1 MTNNNTV
8 FNLRYLEESQ
18 PSICIPRVF
27 NNIDA
32 KKIGNVFDQLQLGK
46 IKRIDMI
53 ECKNEKGEKFK
64 RAFVHFE
71 KWNWNED
78 AQSARRKL
86 IEGKEIKIV
95 YDTPWFWKISANRSS
110 ATNDR
115 REEGP
120 PAPAI
125 QRSKPHMELDL
136 DLEDAFGRSN
146 SMRKETPRPAAQ
158 VLRPVDKAQ
167 VLRPAAQVNQRDDR
181 RDDRRADRRPVG
193 RRMDDKRDNRM
204 RPVDIVKLDVKL
216 ERKAPCLSLIHPGN
230 IAPCLPPTPPTA
242 SLTPPTA
249 SLTPP
254 ASPAPVATP
263 YRYHYSATDIETLP
277 TAIDYGVLTI
287 PKKIRN
293 VKKPSVKV
301 VPVKVVPVLKLE
313 EGEIQEVQDKEE
325 VQVEVQVKVEDQVVE
340 MSEADKQICDELYG
354 DL

>member
-1 MTNNNTV
+1 MTNNTV

-71 KWNWNED
+71 QWNWNED
-78 AQSARRKL
+78 AQAARRKL

-136 DLEDAFGRSN
+136 EDAFGRSN
-146 SMRKETPRPAAQ
+146 SMRKENPRPVDKAQVLRPAAQ

-167 VLRPAAQVNQRDDR
+167 VLRPAAQVLRPVAQVNQRD
-181 RDDRRADRRPVG
+181 DRRPVG

-204 RPVDIVKLDVKL
+204 RPVDVKL
-216 ERKAPCLSLIHPGN
+216 ERKAPIAPCLSLIHPGN
-230 IAPCLPPTPPTA
+230 IAPCLPPTPPASHTVTA
-242 SLTPPTA
+242 TKR
-249 SLTPP
+249 
-254 ASPAPVATP
+254 VF
-263 YRYHYSATDIETLP
+263 
-277 TAIDYGVLTI
+277 
-287 PKKIRN
+287 
-293 VKKPSVKV
+293 
-301 VPVKVVPVLKLE
+301 
-313 EGEIQEVQDKEE
+313 
-325 VQVEVQVKVEDQVVE
+325 
-340 MSEADKQICDELYG
+340 QI
-354 DL
+354 

>member
-1 MTNNNTV
+1 MTNTV

-78 AQSARRKL
+78 AQAARRKL

-125 QRSKPHMELDL
+125 QRPKPHMEL

-146 SMRKETPRPAAQ
+146 SMRKEIPRPVAQ

-167 VLRPAAQVNQRDDR
+167 VLRPVAQVNQRDDR
-181 RDDRRADRRPVG
+181 RDDRRPVG

-204 RPVDIVKLDVKL
+204 RPVDVKLDVKL
-216 ERKAPCLSLIHPGN
+216 ERKAPIAPCLSLIHPGN
-230 IAPCLPPTPPTA
+230 IAPCLPPTPPP
-242 SLTPPTA
+242 TPPTERM
-249 SLTPP
+249 TP
-254 ASPAPVATP
+254 ASTSPVTTP

-287 PKKIRN
+287 PKKRRN

-313 EGEIQEVQDKEE
+313 EGEIQEVQDK
-325 VQVEVQVKVEDQVVE
+325 VEDKVEDQVVE

>member
-1 MTNNNTV
+1 MTNNTV

-32 KKIGNVFDQLQLGK
+32 KKIGNVFDQLQLGT

-78 AQSARRKL
+78 AQAARRKL

-110 ATNDR
+110 TSNDR

-136 DLEDAFGRSN
+136 EDAFGRSN
-146 SMRKETPRPAAQ
+146 SMRKEIPRPVSKAQ
-158 VLRPVDKAQ
+158 VLRPVAQ
-167 VLRPAAQVNQRDDR
+167 VAQ
-181 RDDRRADRRPVG
+181 VG
-193 RRMDDKRDNRM
+193 RRMGDKRDNRM
-204 RPVDIVKLDVKL
+204 RPVDVKL
-216 ERKAPCLSLIHPGN
+216 ERKALIAPCLSLIHPGN
-230 IAPCLPPTPPTA
+230 IAPCLPPTPTA
-242 SLTPPTA
+242 SLTPPTERLTPA
-249 SLTPP
+249 SLTP
-254 ASPAPVATP
+254 PAPVATP
-263 YRYHYSATDIETLP
+263 YRYNYSATDIETLP

-287 PKKIRN
+287 PIKKRN

-301 VPVKVVPVLKLE
+301 VPVLKSE

-325 VQVEVQVKVEDQVVE
+325 DQVLE

>member
-1 MTNNNTV
+1 MTDAV

-71 KWNWNED
+71 KWHWNED
-78 AQSARRKL
+78 AQAARRKL

-136 DLEDAFGRSN
+136 EDAFGRSN
-146 SMRKETPRPAAQ
+146 SMRKEIPRPVAQ

-167 VLRPAAQVNQRDDR
+167 VLRPVDKAQVLRPVAQVNQRDDR
-181 RDDRRADRRPVG
+181 RDDRRYDRRPVG

-204 RPVDIVKLDVKL
+204 RPVDVVKL

-230 IAPCLPPTPPTA
+230 IAPCLPPTPPA
-242 SLTPPTA
+242 SLTPPTERM
-249 SLTPP
+249 T
-254 ASPAPVATP
+254 PAPVATP

-301 VPVKVVPVLKLE
+301 VPVKVVPLE
-313 EGEIQEVQDKEE
+313 EGEIQEVQDKVED
-325 VQVEVQVKVEDQVVE
+325 QDKVEVQVEDQVVE